1 MPKSS
6 KTNRSTHGSLW
17 SATCEIPDY
26 PRLQKNLRTDV
37 CVIGAGIAGVTT
49 AYLLAKEGKKV
60 VLIDDGAI
68 GNGMTSVTSAHLSY
82 VLDRRFY
89 EIEQLHGEKGVR
101 LAAESHLQAIDRI
114 ESNVNDESIDC
125 DFQRVDGYLFLG
137 PDDTEKTLEKELEA
151 AHHAG
156 LERQVSLEREGMT
169 LGRCLK
175 FTNLGQ
181 FHPLKYLVG
190 LAKSF
195 QDSGGHIFSHT
206 HADSIE
212 SGPPGTV
219 HCGKHRITADFV
231 VVATNTPIN
240 NLLAIHTKQAPYIS
254 YVIAAPIRR
263 DAIRRALYWDTA
275 DPFHYIRLYPHDQ
288 SYDLLIVGG
297 EDHKTGQ
304 ASDMQERLQSL
315 ETWARRYFPA
325 MEEVVYSWSGQVMES
340 NDGLAYIGH
349 NPHDQDNIF
358 IITGDSGV
366 GLTHGTIGGMLI
378 TDLIMGRANPW
389 TSLYDP
395 TRINLRA
402 AKEFTKEAL
411 NMAGQYTDWIT
422 PGDVA
427 SVDQIKHNSGALL
440 RDGLKKIAV
449 YRDEKGHL
457 HRFSAVCPH
466 LGCIVQWNDLE
477 KTWDCPCHGSRFKST
492 GTVLN
497 GPANVNL
504 AKASD

>member
-1 MPKSS
+1 
-6 KTNRSTHGSLW
+6 
-17 SATCEIPDY
+17 
-26 PRLQKNLRTDV
+26 
-37 CVIGAGIAGVTT
+37 
-49 AYLLAKEGKKV
+49 
-60 VLIDDGAI
+60 
-68 GNGMTSVTSAHLSY
+68 
-82 VLDRRFY
+82 
-89 EIEQLHGEKGVR
+89 
-101 LAAESHLQAIDRI
+101 
-114 ESNVNDESIDC
+114 
-125 DFQRVDGYLFLG
+125 
-137 PDDTEKTLEKELEA
+137 
-151 AHHAG
+151 
-156 LERQVSLEREGMT
+156 
-169 LGRCLK
+169 
-175 FTNLGQ
+175 
-181 FHPLKYLVG
+181 
-190 LAKSF
+190 
-195 QDSGGHIFSHT
+195 
-206 HADSIE
+206 
-212 SGPPGTV
+212 
-219 HCGKHRITADFV
+219 
-231 VVATNTPIN
+231 
-240 NLLAIHTKQAPYIS
+240 
-254 YVIAAPIRR
+254 
-263 DAIRRALYWDTA
+263 
-275 DPFHYIRLYPHDQ
+275 
-288 SYDLLIVGG
+288 
-297 EDHKTGQ
+297 
-304 ASDMQERLQSL
+304 MQERLKSL

-378 TDLIMGRANPW
+378 TDLIIGRANPW

-411 NMAGQYTDWIT
+411 NMAGQYADWIT

-427 SVDQIKHNSGALL
+427 SVDQIKRDSGALL

-504 AKASD
+504 AKVSD